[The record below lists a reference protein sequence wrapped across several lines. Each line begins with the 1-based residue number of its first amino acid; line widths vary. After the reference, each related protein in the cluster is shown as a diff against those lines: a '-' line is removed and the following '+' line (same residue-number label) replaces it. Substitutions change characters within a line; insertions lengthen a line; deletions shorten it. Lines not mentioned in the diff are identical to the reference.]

1 VARQRSALG
10 RIVVKGAHRVRLLPT
25 EQISWI
31 QADGVY
37 VKLHTRERAVHLH
50 RGSLASLDAALDQ
63 LRVHRS
69 AIVNIDV
76 VDELRQEAHGD
87 YVVLLTDRTEIR
99 VGRRFRAKL
108 QSRLGQPLSEATVAR
123 APTYRR

>member
-1 VARQRSALG
+1 MKA
-10 RIVVKGAHRVRLLPT
+10 
-25 EQISWI
+25 
-31 QADGVY
+31 
-37 VKLHTRERAVHLH
+37 AVHLH

-63 LRVHRS
+63 RRFLRVHRS

-99 VGRRFRAKL
+99 VGRRFCTKL
-108 QSRLGQPLSEATVAR
+108 QARLGQPL
-123 APTYRR
+123 